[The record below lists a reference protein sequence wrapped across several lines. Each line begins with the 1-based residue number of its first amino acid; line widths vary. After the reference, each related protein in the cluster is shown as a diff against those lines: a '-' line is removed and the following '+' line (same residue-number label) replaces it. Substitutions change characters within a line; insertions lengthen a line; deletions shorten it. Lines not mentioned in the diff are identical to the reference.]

1 MGQHRCV
8 SSSPHH
14 SRRRDVIVVSLLP
27 PRPCC
32 VDSPPPRLVFF
43 PSLSSSCVPPSPLL
57 KSSFHPTSS
66 CLWGWGRVVC
76 CPSHDGALALIF
88 SIVIPFGGI
97 SACFRGV
104 SGDVAGY
111 GVPRARTWQIS
122 SSRGLPVSPC
132 ALLVRIDNLTSR
144 LNGEEGFALSLSGGG
159 CTAVVPFVS
168 CSLVPRN
175 K

>member
-1 MGQHRCV
+1 MGLGAGGV
-8 SSSPHH
+8 SS
-14 SRRRDVIVVSLLP
+14 VSVGH
-27 PRPCC
+27 R
-32 VDSPPPRLVFF
+32 
-43 PSLSSSCVPPSPLL
+43 
-57 KSSFHPTSS
+57 
-66 CLWGWGRVVC
+66 
-76 CPSHDGALALIF
+76 DGALALIF
-88 SIVIPFGGI
+88 SIVVPFGGI
-97 SACFRGV
+97 LACFRGV

-144 LNGEEGFALSLSGGG
+144 LNGEEGFALSLLGGG
-159 CTAVVPFVS
+159 CMAVVPFVS

>member
-1 MGQHRCV
+1 M
-8 SSSPHH
+8 SSP
-14 SRRRDVIVVSLLP
+14 SYPSPMSCRLP
-27 PRPCC
+27 
-32 VDSPPPRLVFF
+32 S
-43 PSLSSSCVPPSPLL
+43 SSSCFLPLPIVVLCPPLPAVEVVLPPAI
-57 KSSFHPTSS
+57 HPTSS
-66 CLWGWGRVVC
+66 CLWGWGQVVC
-76 CPSHDGALALIF
+76 RPSLWV
-88 SIVIPFGGI
+88 IVMGPWRSSSASSSLLGGI
-97 SACFRGV
+97 LACFRGV

-111 GVPRARTWQIS
+111 GVPRARTWQAS
-122 SSRGLPVSPC
+122 SSRGLPVSLC